1 MKTQPLTFYVG
12 LALFLAMTTGCG
24 PKDQAEEQLKPV
36 VAVKLA
42 TAEQSDVKITVGA
55 PATIFGRQQAS
66 VASRI
71 TAPIRELKVRK
82 GDQVTAGQVL
92 AILDNR
98 DLMAQVHEMRAA
110 VADAEATQA
119 TDVDRARGDL
129 AIAEATLNQAKE
141 IYNRRKSLF
150 QQGAIPERDLLISQ
164 TDFETARTKEQ
175 VAARTLENLQKN
187 AGVAQ
192 SRLAQARARLA
203 NLEAQLSFTEI
214 RSPSAGNVT
223 EQYFFPGDMA
233 QPNTPLFTV
242 ADLSTAVARAQVPES
257 AANDLK
263 SGQSCSFRPA
273 DSTNSYQG
281 RITMVN
287 EAVDPARRTV
297 EAWCEIPNSSGALR
311 AAEFGQVQIV
321 TRVEKNQ
328 VVVPQ
333 SAVQLK
339 EGTREGWV
347 MVVDDKNIAH
357 KTNIVA
363 GEFFSDE
370 APIMKGLRP
379 GATVIAVGAYG
390 MEDGTEVKPQGRQ
403 KAGEN
408 QDERK
413 KD

>member
-1 MKTQPLTFYVG
+1 MKTTVLLFYAG
-12 LALFLAMTTGCG
+12 LALCLAANDGCA
-24 PKDQAEEQLKPV
+24 PKDQAEEEVKPV
-36 VAVKLA
+36 VAVTLA
-42 TAEQSDVKITVGA
+42 KAELSDVNITVSA

-66 VASRI
+66 VAARI

-82 GDQVTAGQVL
+82 GDHVTVGQVL
-92 AILDNR
+92 AILDNG

-119 TDVDRARGDL
+119 TDIDRARGDL

-141 IYNRRKSLF
+141 IYNRRKALF

-164 TDFETARTKEQ
+164 TDFETARLKQQ

-214 RSPSAGNVT
+214 RSPSGGDVI
-223 EQYFFPGDMA
+223 EQFFFPGDMA

-242 ADLSTAVARAQVPES
+242 ADLSVAVARAQVPES
-257 AANDLK
+257 DAGDLK
-263 SGQSCSFRPA
+263 TGQGCAFRPA
-273 DSTNSYQG
+273 DRTSSYQG
-281 RITMVN
+281 KITMVN

-339 EGTREGWV
+339 EGTQDGWV

-363 GEFFSDE
+363 GEFFGGK
-370 APIMKGLRP
+370 APIMKGLRA
-379 GATVIAVGAYG
+379 GANVITVGAYG
-390 MEDGTEVKPQGRQ
+390 IEDGTEVKVQDKQ
-403 KAGEN
+403 KT
-408 QDERK
+408 DERK
-413 KD
+413 DEGKKG